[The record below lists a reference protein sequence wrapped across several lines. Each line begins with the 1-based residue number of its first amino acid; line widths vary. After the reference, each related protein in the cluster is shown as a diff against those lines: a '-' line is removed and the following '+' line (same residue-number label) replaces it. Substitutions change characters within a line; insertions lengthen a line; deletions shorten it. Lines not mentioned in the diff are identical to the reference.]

1 MTRRSTANQ
10 IQGQASPTIARKLRE
25 AYAAHQAGYVDK
37 AERLYSEVLRHRPNE
52 FDALH
57 LLGLLNY
64 QRGRLPEALRLIGAA
79 LNCNGRSAEALAN
92 LGMVFHARG
101 ELEKALSTYDEALA
115 IKPGHPD
122 VHNNRGNTLNSL
134 GRRDAAL
141 MSFDQALAAR
151 PDYVAAL
158 YNRGTTLI
166 ELGRHGEALASFDAA
181 LKFAP
186 NHAESLCH
194 RGNAL
199 LRLGRLAEAEA
210 SYAVAARVAPNNP
223 LILHNHA
230 LALRHTGRPREAL
243 QRAEEALR
251 LRPDYAPA
259 RFEQSLAL
267 LALGD
272 LRRGFAAYEARW
284 DTNEFL
290 PQRRGLSAPLWLG
303 QADLNG
309 KTILLHAE
317 QGFGDTLQFVRYVPL
332 VARTGARI
340 VLEVQPD
347 LKPLLS
353 GIEGAS
359 SVIARGETLPPFD
372 LHCPLMSLPLAMRTE
387 LATIPANVPYLAAE
401 AGKVAQWAA
410 RLSAYAGRRKIGL
423 VWAGAPRPN
432 DPNANAIDA
441 RRSMSLQH
449 FAPLAGLPDI
459 QFFSLQKGE
468 PSIEA
473 RQPPDGLPLVDFT
486 ADLHGFDD
494 TAALIANLDLVIC
507 VDTAVAH
514 LTGALGKAVWVL
526 SRFDACWRW
535 LDSRDDSP
543 WYPTARLFRQRA
555 PGAWRDVV
563 AHVCEALADW
573 KVAI

>member
-1 MTRRSTANQ
+1 MTRRSIANHTA
-10 IQGQASPTIARKLRE
+10 GQPSPSLARKLRE
-25 AYAAHQAGYVDK
+25 AYAAHQAGHADK

-79 LNCNGRSAEALAN
+79 LECNGRSVDAWSN
-92 LGMVFHARG
+92 LGMVFHAKG
-101 ELEKALSTYDEALA
+101 ELEKALSSYEEALA
-115 IKPGHPD
+115 LEPDHPD

-166 ELGRHGEALASFDAA
+166 DLGRHEEALASFDAA
-181 LKFAP
+181 LKFVP
-186 NHAESLCH
+186 NHPESLCH

-199 LRLGRLAEAEA
+199 LRLGRLAEAAA
-210 SYAVAARVAPNNP
+210 SYALAANAAPNNP

-243 QRAEEALR
+243 QRAEDALR
-251 LRPDYAPA
+251 LWPDYAPA
-259 RFEQSLAL
+259 RFEQGMAL

-272 LRRGFAAYEARW
+272 LGRGFAAYEARW

-290 PQRRGLSAPLWLG
+290 PQRRDFPAPQWLG
-303 QADLNG
+303 QEDPRG

-332 VARTGARI
+332 LARTGARI
-340 VLEVQPD
+340 VLEVQPE

-353 GIEGAS
+353 GMAGAS
-359 SVIARGETLPPFD
+359 SVIARGEALPPFD
-372 LHCPLMSLPLAMRTE
+372 LHCPLMSLPLAMHTE
-387 LATIPANVPYLAAE
+387 LATIPANVPYLAAD
-401 AGKVAQWAA
+401 ADKVAHWAA
-410 RLSAYAGRRKIGL
+410 RLSVYAGRRKVGL
-423 VWAGAPRPN
+423 VWAGAPRPH

-449 FAPLAGLPDI
+449 FAPLADLADI
-459 QFFSLQKGE
+459 QFFSLQKGA
-468 PSIEA
+468 PSVEA
-473 RQPPDGLPLVDFT
+473 RQPPDGLPLIDFT

-514 LTGALGKAVWVL
+514 LTGALGKPVWVL

-535 LDSRDDSP
+535 LDGREDSP
-543 WYPTARLFRQRA
+543 WYPTARLFRQQA
-555 PGAWRDVV
+555 QGVWGDVV
-563 AHVCEALADW
+563 TRVREALADW
-573 KVAI
+573 KFGI